1 MPCVTRRLPV
11 ALFVCLTAILAGCSS
26 PKPAYEREDFAQNDV
41 FSRTFPTA
49 STTAC
54 DAGRRAL
61 LSQGYNID
69 RFDAARV
76 SGHKNFQG
84 EDGLHT
90 QINFNIDCASDGSA
104 NQRAT
109 VFANAVQDRY
119 SIKRTSSSA
128 SVGVSVLG
136 QVSMPFGS
144 SDDSL
149 VKTASQTVSRPK
161 FYEGFFQL
169 LQRFL
174 PDAEAAAAPHVPPS
188 PRARASQAKPPAP
201 PADPVVSPDAP
212 ADTLNPAAANGPSGP
227 GAGSDKG
234 SDKAGDK
241 ATDTT
246 TQKPAADAPHATP
259 SSTPGNTQTGTPP
272 TTPATS
278 PALPGPGASISTP
291 SAVSPSAATTGAATG
306 AANGAANGATTSA
319 TTSAATGAATGAGG
333 PATAAITGT
342 TAGASSTVS
351 GAAAS
356 PAASASATGN

>member
-1 MPCVTRRLPV
+1 MPCVARRV
-11 ALFVCLTAILAGCSS
+11 ALPLFAILSAVLAGCTS
-26 PKPAYEREDFAQNDV
+26 PKPAYEREDFTQNDV

-69 RFDAARV
+69 RFDPARV

-174 PDAEAAAAPHVPPS
+174 PDAEAAAAPHVPS
-188 PRARASQAKPPAP
+188 PVRARANPGKPQAA
-201 PADPVVSPDAP
+201 PADPAVTPDAP
-212 ADTLNPAAANGPSGP
+212 ADTLNPALANG
-227 GAGSDKG
+227 
-234 SDKAGDK
+234 
-241 ATDTT
+241 T
-246 TQKPAADAPHATP
+246 PAAADKTSPAAEPNHAATP
-259 SSTPGNTQTGTPP
+259 SASGNSESGVAAPATAPATAPAA
-272 TTPATS
+272 TPAT
-278 PALPGPGASISTP
+278 
-291 SAVSPSAATTGAATG
+291 PSAATPAVQAPAPGATPAAT
-306 AANGAANGATTSA
+306 
-319 TTSAATGAATGAGG
+319 
-333 PATAAITGT
+333 
-342 TAGASSTVS
+342 
-351 GAAAS
+351 
-356 PAASASATGN
+356 PAAPASGN

>member
-11 ALFVCLTAILAGCSS
+11 ALFVCLTAILAGCTS
-26 PKPAYEREDFAQNDV
+26 PKPAYEREDFTQNDV
-41 FSRTFPTA
+41 YSRTFPTA

-69 RFDAARV
+69 RFDPARV

-174 PDAEAAAAPHVPPS
+174 PDAEAAAAPHVS
-188 PRARASQAKPPAP
+188 PRVSPQLTPQAAPKLVPQAVPQVAPQAASPGPASAAQPAMSSTTSTPPAASKPAEP

-212 ADTLNPAAANGPSGP
+212 ADTLNPATANGPSGP
-227 GAGSDKG
+227 AAISEKTEPAAEAGAD
-234 SDKAGDK
+234 
-241 ATDTT
+241 
-246 TQKPAADAPHATP
+246 KPAP
-259 SSTPGNTQTGTPP
+259 
-272 TTPATS
+272 
-278 PALPGPGASISTP
+278 
-291 SAVSPSAATTGAATG
+291 
-306 AANGAANGATTSA
+306 
-319 TTSAATGAATGAGG
+319 
-333 PATAAITGT
+333 
-342 TAGASSTVS
+342 
-351 GAAAS
+351 
-356 PAASASATGN
+356 

>member
-1 MPCVTRRLPV
+1 MPCVTRRLSVP
-11 ALFVCLTAILAGCSS
+11 LLVCVSAILAGCAS
-26 PKPAYEREDFAQNDV
+26 PKAAFEREDFTQNDV

-69 RFDAARV
+69 RFDPARV

-119 SIKRTSSSA
+119 SIKRTTSSA

-188 PRARASQAKPPAP
+188 PRARAPQPKP

-212 ADTLNPAAANGPSGP
+212 ADTLNPATANGPSPAP
-227 GAGSDKG
+227 GA
-234 SDKAGDK
+234 SDKAGADKAATDKPATDKPATDK
-241 ATDTT
+241 ATE
-246 TQKPAADAPHATP
+246 ATD
-259 SSTPGNTQTGTPP
+259 QP
-272 TTPATS
+272 TSQATPATQVAS
-278 PALPGPGASISTP
+278 QAAPQAAAPAALPSASPSEGNAASSAAPTTTSTP
-291 SAVSPSAATTGAATG
+291 STAT
-306 AANGAANGATTSA
+306 
-319 TTSAATGAATGAGG
+319 
-333 PATAAITGT
+333 PD
-342 TAGASSTVS
+342 
-351 GAAAS
+351 
-356 PAASASATGN
+356 TGN

>member
-26 PKPAYEREDFAQNDV
+26 PKPAYEREDFTQNDV

-212 ADTLNPAAANGPSGP
+212 ADTLNPAAANGPPGP

-241 ATDTT
+241 ATDMT

-272 TTPATS
+272 ATPATS

-291 SAVSPSAATTGAATG
+291 SAVSPSAATTGATTG
-306 AANGAANGATTSA
+306 AANGAAN
-319 TTSAATGAATGAGG
+319 GAGG

>member
-1 MPCVTRRLPV
+1 MPCVTRRV
-11 ALFVCLTAILAGCSS
+11 ALPLFAILSAVLAGCTS
-26 PKPAYEREDFAQNDV
+26 PKPAYEREDFTQNDV

-69 RFDAARV
+69 RFDPSRV

-174 PDAEAAAAPHVPPS
+174 PDAEAAAAPHVPP
-188 PRARASQAKPPAP
+188 PARARANPGKPPAA
-201 PADPVVSPDAP
+201 PADPVVAPDAP
-212 ADTLNPAAANGPSGP
+212 ADTLNPALANGTP
-227 GAGSDKG
+227 A
-234 SDKAGDK
+234 AGDK
-241 ATDTT
+241 MA
-246 TQKPAADAPHATP
+246 PAAEPNHAAAPSA
-259 SSTPGNTQTGTPP
+259 PGNSEAGAAAPATAPA
-272 TTPATS
+272 TTPATT
-278 PALPGPGASISTP
+278 PAT
-291 SAVSPSAATTGAATG
+291 PSAATPAVQTPAP
-306 AANGAANGATTSA
+306 ATTPSA
-319 TTSAATGAATGAGG
+319 APATSAAT
-333 PATAAITGT
+333 
-342 TAGASSTVS
+342 
-351 GAAAS
+351 
-356 PAASASATGN
+356 PAAPASGN

>member
-1 MPCVTRRLPV
+1 M
-11 ALFVCLTAILAGCSS
+11 
-26 PKPAYEREDFAQNDV
+26 

-69 RFDAARV
+69 RFDPARV

-174 PDAEAAAAPHVPPS
+174 PDAEAAAAPHVPS
-188 PRARASQAKPPAP
+188 PARARANPGKPQAA
-201 PADPVVSPDAP
+201 PADPVVAPDAP
-212 ADTLNPAAANGPSGP
+212 ADTLNPALANGTP
-227 GAGSDKG
+227 ATADKT
-234 SDKAGDK
+234 S
-241 ATDTT
+241 
-246 TQKPAADAPHATP
+246 PAAEPNHAATP
-259 SSTPGNTQTGTPP
+259 SASGNSQAGAAAPATAPAP
-272 TTPATS
+272 AATPATP
-278 PALPGPGASISTP
+278 PAATPAVQAPTPGATP
-291 SAVSPSAATTGAATG
+291 AAAPVTPAAT
-306 AANGAANGATTSA
+306 
-319 TTSAATGAATGAGG
+319 
-333 PATAAITGT
+333 
-342 TAGASSTVS
+342 
-351 GAAAS
+351 
-356 PAASASATGN
+356 PAAPASGN

>member
-1 MPCVTRRLPV
+1 
-11 ALFVCLTAILAGCSS
+11 
-26 PKPAYEREDFAQNDV
+26 
-41 FSRTFPTA
+41 
-49 STTAC
+49 
-54 DAGRRAL
+54 L

-69 RFDAARV
+69 RFDPARV

-174 PDAEAAAAPHVPPS
+174 PDAEAAAAPHVPP
-188 PRARASQAKPPAP
+188 PARARANPGKPQAA
-201 PADPVVSPDAP
+201 PADPVVAPDAP
-212 ADTLNPAAANGPSGP
+212 ADTLNPALANG
-227 GAGSDKG
+227 
-234 SDKAGDK
+234 
-241 ATDTT
+241 T
-246 TQKPAADAPHATP
+246 PAAADKTSPAAEPNHAATP
-259 SSTPGNTQTGTPP
+259 SASGNSQAGAAAPATAPAP
-272 TTPATS
+272 AATPATP
-278 PALPGPGASISTP
+278 PAATPAVQAPTPGATP
-291 SAVSPSAATTGAATG
+291 AAAPATPAAT
-306 AANGAANGATTSA
+306 
-319 TTSAATGAATGAGG
+319 
-333 PATAAITGT
+333 
-342 TAGASSTVS
+342 
-351 GAAAS
+351 
-356 PAASASATGN
+356 PAAPASGN

>member
-1 MPCVTRRLPV
+1 MPCVTRRLSVP
-11 ALFVCLTAILAGCSS
+11 LLVCISAILAGCAS
-26 PKPAYEREDFAQNDV
+26 PKAAYEREDFAQNDV

-69 RFDAARV
+69 RFDPARV

-119 SIKRTSSSA
+119 SIKRTTSSA

-174 PDAEAAAAPHVPPS
+174 PDAEAAAAPHVPAAT
-188 PRARASQAKPPAP
+188 RARGPQSKPLV

-212 ADTLNPAAANGPSGP
+212 ADTLNPAAANGPSPAP
-227 GAGSDKG
+227 GAAKATEAA
-234 SDKAGDK
+234 SDKA
-241 ATDTT
+241 A
-246 TQKPAADAPHATP
+246 PAAEAPHATP
-259 SSTPGNTQTGTPP
+259 PSTAGNTESGTTATAPATPPATPTATPSPTATPP
-272 TTPATS
+272 TTTTPA
-278 PALPGPGASISTP
+278 A
-291 SAVSPSAATTGAATG
+291 
-306 AANGAANGATTSA
+306 TSA
-319 TTSAATGAATGAGG
+319 TPAVSTPAA
-333 PATAAITGT
+333 
-342 TAGASSTVS
+342 AGAPASTS
-351 GAAAS
+351 G
-356 PAASASATGN
+356 N

>member
-1 MPCVTRRLPV
+1 MRCVARCVSLPLF
-11 ALFVCLTAILAGCSS
+11 ALLTAVLAGCTS
-26 PKPAYEREDFAQNDV
+26 PKPAYEREDFTQNDV
-41 FSRTFPTA
+41 FSRTFPSA

-84 EDGLHT
+84 EDGQHT

-174 PDAEAAAAPHVPPS
+174 PDAEAAAAPHAPVPA
-188 PRARASQAKPPAP
+188 RARATPPKP
-201 PADPVVSPDAP
+201 PADPVVAPDAP
-212 ADTLNPAAANGPSGP
+212 ADTLNPAVANGTPAAGGKTAP
-227 GAGSDKG
+227 AAEPDHAATPAVEPPAGA
-234 SDKAGDK
+234 K
-241 ATDTT
+241 AT
-246 TQKPAADAPHATP
+246 PAATP
-259 SSTPGNTQTGTPP
+259 STP
-272 TTPATS
+272 TTPSAT
-278 PALPGPGASISTP
+278 PAPP
-291 SAVSPSAATTGAATG
+291 AAT
-306 AANGAANGATTSA
+306 
-319 TTSAATGAATGAGG
+319 
-333 PATAAITGT
+333 
-342 TAGASSTVS
+342 
-351 GAAAS
+351 
-356 PAASASATGN
+356 PAAPGN

>member
-1 MPCVTRRLPV
+1 MPCVTRRV
-11 ALFVCLTAILAGCSS
+11 ALPLFAVLTAVLAGCTS
-26 PKPAYEREDFAQNDV
+26 PKPAYEREDFTQNEV

-69 RFDAARV
+69 RFDPARV

-174 PDAEAAAAPHVPPS
+174 PDAEAAAAPHVPP
-188 PRARASQAKPPAP
+188 PARARANAPKPPA
-201 PADPVVSPDAP
+201 PADPVVAPDTP
-212 ADTLNPAAANGPSGP
+212 ADTLNPAVANGPSG
-227 GAGSDKG
+227 
-234 SDKAGDK
+234 AGDK
-241 ATDTT
+241 
-246 TQKPAADAPHATP
+246 PAA
-259 SSTPGNTQTGTPP
+259 
-272 TTPATS
+272 
-278 PALPGPGASISTP
+278 
-291 SAVSPSAATTGAATG
+291 AAEP
-306 AANGAANGATTSA
+306 NH
-319 TTSAATGAATGAGG
+319 
-333 PATAAITGT
+333 
-342 TAGASSTVS
+342 
-351 GAAAS
+351 AAS
-356 PAASASATGN
+356 PAAPGNTEADAAKPVLTPAVGPSSGTTTVAPATSAASATPPAAAPAVTPAVTPAAAAPGN

>member
-1 MPCVTRRLPV
+1 MPCVTRRLSVP
-11 ALFVCLTAILAGCSS
+11 LLVCISAILAGCAS
-26 PKPAYEREDFAQNDV
+26 PKAAYEREDFAQNDV

-49 STTAC
+49 SNTAC

-69 RFDAARV
+69 RFDPARV

-84 EDGLHT
+84 EDGQHT

-119 SIKRTSSSA
+119 SIKRTTSSA

-174 PDAEAAAAPHVPPS
+174 PDAEAAAAPHVPTPS
-188 PRARASQAKPPAP
+188 RARGSQSKPLV

-212 ADTLNPAAANGPSGP
+212 ADTLNPAAANGPSPAP
-227 GAGSDKG
+227 GAAKAPEAAP
-234 SDKAGDK
+234 DKA
-241 ATDTT
+241 A
-246 TQKPAADAPHATP
+246 PAAEAPHATP
-259 SSTPGNTQTGTPP
+259 PSTAGNTESGSTAA
-272 TTPATS
+272 TPAATS
-278 PALPGPGASISTP
+278 
-291 SAVSPSAATTGAATG
+291 AT
-306 AANGAANGATTSA
+306 NPATTSA
-319 TTSAATGAATGAGG
+319 TTPATPAPTSTTQTTTPTTTPAAT
-333 PATAAITGT
+333 PATPAVSTPAA
-342 TAGASSTVS
+342 AGA
-351 GAAAS
+351 
-356 PAASASATGN
+356 PASATGN

>member
-1 MPCVTRRLPV
+1 MPCVTRRLSVP
-11 ALFVCLTAILAGCSS
+11 LLVCVSAILAGCAS
-26 PKPAYEREDFAQNDV
+26 PKAAYEREDFAQNDV

-49 STTAC
+49 SNTAC

-69 RFDAARV
+69 RFDPARV

-119 SIKRTSSSA
+119 SIKRTTSSA

-174 PDAEAAAAPHVPPS
+174 PDAEAAAAPHVPTPS
-188 PRARASQAKPPAP
+188 RARASQSKLLV

-212 ADTLNPAAANGPSGP
+212 ADTLNPAAANGPSPAP
-227 GAGSDKG
+227 GAA
-234 SDKAGDK
+234 KATEAAPDK
-241 ATDTT
+241 AT
-246 TQKPAADAPHATP
+246 PAAEAPHATP
-259 SSTPGNTQTGTPP
+259 PSTAGNAESGTTA
-272 TTPATS
+272 TTPAAPTAAPSPTTTTPTTTPAATS
-278 PALPGPGASISTP
+278 TTPAVSTP
-291 SAVSPSAATTGAATG
+291 AA
-306 AANGAANGATTSA
+306 
-319 TTSAATGAATGAGG
+319 
-333 PATAAITGT
+333 
-342 TAGASSTVS
+342 AGA
-351 GAAAS
+351 
-356 PAASASATGN
+356 PATGN

>member
-11 ALFVCLTAILAGCSS
+11 ALFVCLTAILAGCTS
-26 PKPAYEREDFAQNDV
+26 PKPAYEREDFTQNDV

-69 RFDAARV
+69 RFDPARL

-84 EDGLHT
+84 EDGQHT

-119 SIKRTSSSA
+119 SIKRTTSSA

-174 PDAEAAAAPHVPPS
+174 PDAEAAVAPHVA
-188 PRARASQAKPPAP
+188 PRVAPRVAPKLVPQVAPPAAPSGPASAAQPSMPSTTSPPPATSKPAEP

-212 ADTLNPAAANGPSGP
+212 ADTLNPATANGPSGSAMLNEKAESASEA
-227 GAGSDKG
+227 GAD
-234 SDKAGDK
+234 
-241 ATDTT
+241 
-246 TQKPAADAPHATP
+246 KPAP
-259 SSTPGNTQTGTPP
+259 
-272 TTPATS
+272 
-278 PALPGPGASISTP
+278 
-291 SAVSPSAATTGAATG
+291 
-306 AANGAANGATTSA
+306 
-319 TTSAATGAATGAGG
+319 
-333 PATAAITGT
+333 
-342 TAGASSTVS
+342 
-351 GAAAS
+351 
-356 PAASASATGN
+356 

>member
-11 ALFVCLTAILAGCSS
+11 ALFVCLTAILAGCTS
-26 PKPAYEREDFAQNDV
+26 PKPAYEREDFTQNDV
-41 FSRTFPTA
+41 YSRTFPTA

-69 RFDAARV
+69 RFDPARV

-174 PDAEAAAAPHVPPS
+174 PDAEAAAAPHVS
-188 PRARASQAKPPAP
+188 PRVSPQVAPQVAPKLVPQAVPQVAPQAAPPGPASAAQPAMSSTTSTPPAASKPAEP

-212 ADTLNPAAANGPSGP
+212 ADTLNPATANGPSGP
-227 GAGSDKG
+227 AAISEKTEPAAEAGAD
-234 SDKAGDK
+234 
-241 ATDTT
+241 
-246 TQKPAADAPHATP
+246 KPAP
-259 SSTPGNTQTGTPP
+259 
-272 TTPATS
+272 
-278 PALPGPGASISTP
+278 
-291 SAVSPSAATTGAATG
+291 
-306 AANGAANGATTSA
+306 
-319 TTSAATGAATGAGG
+319 
-333 PATAAITGT
+333 
-342 TAGASSTVS
+342 
-351 GAAAS
+351 
-356 PAASASATGN
+356 

>member
-1 MPCVTRRLPV
+1 M
-11 ALFVCLTAILAGCSS
+11 
-26 PKPAYEREDFAQNDV
+26 

-49 STTAC
+49 SNTAC

-69 RFDAARV
+69 RFDPARV

-119 SIKRTSSSA
+119 SIKRTTSSA

-174 PDAEAAAAPHVPPS
+174 PDAEAAAAPHVPTPS
-188 PRARASQAKPPAP
+188 RARASQSKLLV

-212 ADTLNPAAANGPSGP
+212 ADTLNPAAANGPSPAP
-227 GAGSDKG
+227 GAA
-234 SDKAGDK
+234 KATEAAPDK
-241 ATDTT
+241 AT
-246 TQKPAADAPHATP
+246 PAAEAPHATP
-259 SSTPGNTQTGTPP
+259 PSTAGNAESGTTA
-272 TTPATS
+272 TTPAAPTAAPSPTTTTPTTTPAATS
-278 PALPGPGASISTP
+278 TTPAVSTP
-291 SAVSPSAATTGAATG
+291 AA
-306 AANGAANGATTSA
+306 
-319 TTSAATGAATGAGG
+319 
-333 PATAAITGT
+333 
-342 TAGASSTVS
+342 AGA
-351 GAAAS
+351 
-356 PAASASATGN
+356 PATGN

>member
-246 TQKPAADAPHATP
+246 TQKPAADAPHAAP

-272 TTPATS
+272 ATPATS

-306 AANGAANGATTSA
+306 AANGA
-319 TTSAATGAATGAGG
+319 GG

-342 TAGASSTVS
+342 TAGVSSTVS

>member
-1 MPCVTRRLPV
+1 MPSVTRRLPV
-11 ALFVCLTAILAGCSS
+11 SLFVCLTAILAGCSS

-41 FSRTFPTA
+41 FSRTFPSA

-69 RFDAARV
+69 RFDPARV

-227 GAGSDKG
+227 GAGSDK
-234 SDKAGDK
+234 AGDK
-241 ATDTT
+241 AGDTT
-246 TQKPAADAPHATP
+246 TQKPAVDAPHAAP
-259 SSTPGNTQTGTPP
+259 ASTPGNTPTGTPP
-272 TTPATS
+272 AAPATS

-291 SAVSPSAATTGAATG
+291 SAVSPSAAPTGATSS
-306 AANGAANGATTSA
+306 ATTSA
-319 TTSAATGAATGAGG
+319 TAGATAGAGG
-333 PATAAITGT
+333 PATAATAGT
-342 TAGASSTVS
+342 TTGSTFTVG
-351 GAAAS
+351 GAAAG
-356 PAASASATGN
+356 PAASVSSTGN

>member
-1 MPCVTRRLPV
+1 MRCVARRVSLP
-11 ALFVCLTAILAGCSS
+11 LFAVLSVVLVGCTA
-26 PKPAYEREDFAQNDV
+26 PKPAYEREDFTQNDV

-49 STTAC
+49 SVTAC

-84 EDGLHT
+84 EDGQHT

-174 PDAEAAAAPHVPPS
+174 ADAEAAAAPHAP
-188 PRARASQAKPPAP
+188 PPARGRGNAPKPSTP
-201 PADPVVSPDAP
+201 PADPVVAPDAP
-212 ADTLNPAAANGPSGP
+212 ADTLNPAVANGP
-227 GAGSDKG
+227 AA
-234 SDKAGDK
+234 AGDK
-241 ATDTT
+241 
-246 TQKPAADAPHATP
+246 
-259 SSTPGNTQTGTPP
+259 
-272 TTPATS
+272 
-278 PALPGPGASISTP
+278 PALPAAPDRAASPPTPGSTE
-291 SAVSPSAATTGAATG
+291 TGAAKPT
-306 AANGAANGATTSA
+306 
-319 TTSAATGAATGAGG
+319 
-333 PATAAITGT
+333 PAVTP
-342 TAGASSTVS
+342 
-351 GAAAS
+351 S
-356 PAASASATGN
+356 PAAATVTPAATPAVVDTPPAATPPAPGN

>member
-1 MPCVTRRLPV
+1 MPCVARRV
-11 ALFVCLTAILAGCSS
+11 ALPLFAVLSAVLAGCTS
-26 PKPAYEREDFAQNDV
+26 PKPAYEREDFTQNDV

-69 RFDAARV
+69 RFDPARV

-174 PDAEAAAAPHVPPS
+174 PDAEAAAAPHVPS
-188 PRARASQAKPPAP
+188 PARARANPGKPQAA
-201 PADPVVSPDAP
+201 PADPVVASDAP
-212 ADTLNPAAANGPSGP
+212 ADTLNPALANG
-227 GAGSDKG
+227 
-234 SDKAGDK
+234 
-241 ATDTT
+241 T
-246 TQKPAADAPHATP
+246 PAAADKTSPAAEPNHAATP
-259 SSTPGNTQTGTPP
+259 SASGNSQ
-272 TTPATS
+272 A
-278 PALPGPGASISTP
+278 
-291 SAVSPSAATTGAATG
+291 GAA
-306 AANGAANGATTSA
+306 A
-319 TTSAATGAATGAGG
+319 
-333 PATAAITGT
+333 PATAPAPATPPAAT
-342 TAGASSTVS
+342 PAVQAPTPGATP
-351 GAAAS
+351 AAAPAT
-356 PAASASATGN
+356 PAATPAAPASGN

>member
-1 MPCVTRRLPV
+1 MPCVTRRLSVP
-11 ALFVCLTAILAGCSS
+11 LLVCVSAILAGCAS
-26 PKPAYEREDFAQNDV
+26 PKAAFEREDFTQNDV

-69 RFDAARV
+69 RFDPARV

-119 SIKRTSSSA
+119 SIKRTTSSA

-188 PRARASQAKPPAP
+188 PRARAPQPKP

-212 ADTLNPAAANGPSGP
+212 ADTLNPATANGPSAAP
-227 GAGSDKG
+227 GA
-234 SDKAGDK
+234 DKAATDKPATDKPAPDK
-241 ATDTT
+241 ATEATD
-246 TQKPAADAPHATP
+246 KPTSQA
-259 SSTPGNTQTGTPP
+259 
-272 TTPATS
+272 TPATQVAS
-278 PALPGPGASISTP
+278 QAAPQAAAPAALP
-291 SAVSPSAATTGAATG
+291 SASPSEGNAASGAAPT
-306 AANGAANGATTSA
+306 TTS
-319 TTSAATGAATGAGG
+319 T
-333 PATAAITGT
+333 PATAT
-342 TAGASSTVS
+342 
-351 GAAAS
+351 
-356 PAASASATGN
+356 PDTGN

>member
-1 MPCVTRRLPV
+1 MPRVIRRFPLP
-11 ALFVCLTAILAGCSS
+11 LFATLLAALAGCTA
-26 PKPAYEREDFAQNDV
+26 PKPAYEREDFTQNDV
-41 FSRTFPTA
+41 FSRSFPTA

-169 LQRFL
+169 LQGFL
-174 PDAEAAAAPHVPPS
+174 PDAEAAAAPHVPAPS
-188 PRARASQAKPPAP
+188 RARAQQAKPPVV

-212 ADTLNPAAANGPSGP
+212 ADTLNPATANGPSTP
-227 GAGSDKG
+227 ADKPAPAVEPPSSSG
-234 SDKAGDK
+234 NTESSAAPTAPSPAA
-241 ATDTT
+241 ATPATTAPATT
-246 TQKPAADAPHATP
+246 TAT
-259 SSTPGNTQTGTPP
+259 TP
-272 TTPATS
+272 TPATS
-278 PALPGPGASISTP
+278 TP
-291 SAVSPSAATTGAATG
+291 
-306 AANGAANGATTSA
+306 
-319 TTSAATGAATGAGG
+319 
-333 PATAAITGT
+333 
-342 TAGASSTVS
+342 
-351 GAAAS
+351 
-356 PAASASATGN
+356 ATGN

>member
-1 MPCVTRRLPV
+1 MRCVARRVSLP
-11 ALFVCLTAILAGCSS
+11 LFAVLAAVLAGCTS
-26 PKPAYEREDFAQNDV
+26 PKPAYEREDFTQNDV

-69 RFDAARV
+69 RFDQARV

-174 PDAEAAAAPHVPPS
+174 PDAEAAAAPHVPP
-188 PRARASQAKPPAP
+188 PARARANAPKPPAP
-201 PADPVVSPDAP
+201 PADPVVAPDAP
-212 ADTLNPAAANGPSGP
+212 ADTLNPALANGTASTG
-227 GAGSDKG
+227 DKTAP
-234 SDKAGDK
+234 AGD
-241 ATDTT
+241 TNH
-246 TQKPAADAPHATP
+246 PAAP
-259 SSTPGNTQTGTPP
+259 SVPGNTEAGVAASAPAAAAATPAP
-272 TTPATS
+272 ASTNSPATS
-278 PALPGPGASISTP
+278 A
-291 SAVSPSAATTGAATG
+291 AATPAASGVAPAATP
-306 AANGAANGATTSA
+306 ATTSA
-319 TTSAATGAATGAGG
+319 TAPTTA
-333 PATAAITGT
+333 PATAA
-342 TAGASSTVS
+342 
-351 GAAAS
+351 
-356 PAASASATGN
+356 PGN

>member
-1 MPCVTRRLPV
+1 MPCVTRRV
-11 ALFVCLTAILAGCSS
+11 ALPLFAILSAVLAGCTS
-26 PKPAYEREDFAQNDV
+26 PKPAYEREDFTQNDV

-69 RFDAARV
+69 RFDPARV

-174 PDAEAAAAPHVPPS
+174 PDAEAAAAPHVPP
-188 PRARASQAKPPAP
+188 PARARANPGKPQAA
-201 PADPVVSPDAP
+201 PADPVVAPDAP
-212 ADTLNPAAANGPSGP
+212 ADTLNPALANG
-227 GAGSDKG
+227 
-234 SDKAGDK
+234 
-241 ATDTT
+241 T
-246 TQKPAADAPHATP
+246 PAAADKTSPAAEPNHAATP
-259 SSTPGNTQTGTPP
+259 SASGNSE
-272 TTPATS
+272 A
-278 PALPGPGASISTP
+278 
-291 SAVSPSAATTGAATG
+291 GAA
-306 AANGAANGATTSA
+306 A
-319 TTSAATGAATGAGG
+319 
-333 PATAAITGT
+333 PATA
-342 TAGASSTVS
+342 
-351 GAAAS
+351 
-356 PAASASATGN
+356 PAPA